1 MWPRDEEREEGS
13 AGGQWCPFLPGS
25 RQGEGDMGQPGEE
38 VSSALGTLLKKVSRR
53 AFRDTD
59 PI

>member
-1 MWPRDEEREEGS
+1 MRRERKEAQGDSGVPSCQE
-13 AGGQWCPFLPGS
+13 AD
-25 RQGEGDMGQPGEE
+25 QGEGDMGQPGEE

-53 AFRDTD
+53 ALRDTD